1 MSINSTHVRVSV
13 SLLLLFFL
21 PEIVNDELQYFFFHI
36 HEKHIDRMKER
47 IIILEFIMIETDM
60 IVVIEITSIY
70 SSSLLSNANER
81 KEIIKEKQNQR
92 KH

>member
-21 PEIVNDELQYFFFHI
+21 PEIVNDELQYFLFHI